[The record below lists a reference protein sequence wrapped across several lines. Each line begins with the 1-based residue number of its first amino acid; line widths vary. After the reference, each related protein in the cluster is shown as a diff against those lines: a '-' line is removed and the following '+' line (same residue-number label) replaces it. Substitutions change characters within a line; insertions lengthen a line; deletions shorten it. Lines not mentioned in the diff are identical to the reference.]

1 MIKNTVN
8 SKRGNKSWLVV
19 ALKQQVIK
27 AQNLAS
33 TLRERKPSN
42 LFYLVGL
49 YFVGTFL
56 AYPLF
61 FGFEMVEA
69 DSHLLAAYYLLCA
82 MIPLS
87 LMIVLILSLAVE
99 NRKSN
104 REEKVFT
111 VAMVMSF
118 LINVVFAV
126 LGFENLTVPVFERI
140 DDIVIGY
147 PVGLLDLVLAYCAVK
162 SIK

>member
-19 ALKQQVIK
+19 ALKQLVTQ
-27 AQNLAS
+27 AQNLVS

-69 DSHLLAAYYLLCA
+69 DSHILAVYYLLCA

-87 LMIVLILSLAVE
+87 LMIVMVLSLVFE
-99 NRKSN
+99 NRVSN

-118 LINVVFAV
+118 IFNVLFAV
-126 LGFENLTVPVFERI
+126 LKFKNIETTFLERI

-147 PVGLLDLVLAYCAVK
+147 PIGLLDLVLAYCAVK

>member
-8 SKRGNKSWLVV
+8 SRKGNKSWLVV
-19 ALKQQVIK
+19 ALKQLVTLVP
-27 AQNLAS
+27 NLAS

-42 LFYLVGL
+42 LFYLVCL

-61 FGFEMVEA
+61 FGFEMIEA
-69 DSHLLAAYYLLCA
+69 DSHLLAVYYLLCA
-82 MIPLS
+82 IIPLS
-87 LMIVLILSLAVE
+87 LMIVLILSLTVE
-99 NRKSN
+99 NRTSN

-111 VAMVMSF
+111 VAMVISF
-118 LINVVFAV
+118 LINVVFAI
-126 LGFENLTVPVFERI
+126 LGFENLTAPVFERI